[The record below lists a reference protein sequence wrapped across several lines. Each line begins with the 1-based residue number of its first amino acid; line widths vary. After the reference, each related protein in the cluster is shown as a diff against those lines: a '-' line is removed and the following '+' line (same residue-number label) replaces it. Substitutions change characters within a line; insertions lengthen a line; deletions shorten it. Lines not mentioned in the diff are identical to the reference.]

1 MSGVETAEPRTDGAA
16 TGVALK
22 AARSAQNLS
31 VAEVARQLRLSV
43 SQVEALEAGA
53 FDRLPGPVFVR
64 GFIRNYARL
73 LKIDADGILRAI
85 DGGIAAPQARIEAPP
100 SQDIPYP
107 SAVVRRWPG
116 YVLAALL
123 VTAALAAYE
132 FYWNEPTP
140 ATVSKP
146 LAVPAA
152 VVAVP
157 AMPAQAFPPAADT
170 AAVPTATQES
180 SPAGKPAMQPASAA
194 PSSLPAASPQSDAQL
209 QTGEGE
215 VRLVFDDKSWVQIRD
230 RSGKTIF
237 SRLNPG
243 GTEQRVSG
251 SPPFTLIVGNARGV
265 RLTYNERPIDLERH
279 IKIDVARFTLE

>member
-1 MSGVETAEPRTDGAA
+1 MSVVETDEPRADGAA

-22 AARSAQNLS
+22 AARAAQNLS

-73 LKIDADGILRAI
+73 LKIDADGILREIEGGLAI
-85 DGGIAAPQARIEAPP
+85 PQARVDAPP

-107 SAVVRRWPG
+107 SAGGRRWPG
-116 YVLAALL
+116 YVLAVLL
-123 VTAALAAYE
+123 LTAGLVAYE

-140 ATVSKP
+140 ATVNKP
-146 LAVPAA
+146 LAVPKV
-152 VVAVP
+152 VVAVRAP
-157 AMPAQAFPPAADT
+157 EVPPAADT
-170 AAVPTATQES
+170 VAAPAAVQEPG
-180 SPAGKPAMQPASAA
+180 PAGEPAA
-194 PSSLPAASPQSDAQL
+194 PAATDAPKPLPAASPQSDAPPG
-209 QTGEGE
+209 TGEAE
-215 VRLVFDDKSWVQIRD
+215 VRLVFDDNSWVQIRD

-237 SRLNPG
+237 SRLNAG

-265 RLTYNERPIDLERH
+265 RLTYNDRPIDLARY
-279 IKIDVARFTLE
+279 IKVDVARLTLE

>member
-1 MSGVETAEPRTDGAA
+1 MSVVETEEPRTDGAA

-22 AARSAQNLS
+22 AARAAQNLS

-85 DGGIAAPQARIEAPP
+85 KGGLAAPQARVEAPP
-100 SQDIPYP
+100 SQNIPYP
-107 SAVVRRWPG
+107 SAVVRRWPR

-123 VTAALAAYE
+123 LTAGLVAYE

-157 AMPAQAFPPAADT
+157 ATPAQAVPPAADT
-170 AAVPTATQES
+170 AAAPTAAQES
-180 SPAGKPAMQPASAA
+180 GPAGEPAVQPASDA
-194 PSSLPAASPQSDAQL
+194 PKPLPAASPQSDAQP

-215 VRLVFDDKSWVQIRD
+215 VRLVFDDNSWVQIRD

-265 RLTYNERPIDLERH
+265 RLTYNDHPVDLKRH
-279 IKIDVARFTLE
+279 IKVDVARLTLE